1 MKHCSHVSQFLS
13 VEADEIPEDLASK
26 SPWDSLAPGTRVF
39 RLTVLPEEQTSHVQ
53 VRFKCTHSIS
63 DLNPK
68 PSTLEMQVDMWVAL
82 GPSYPFEASS
92 VYLGFREVKGLLSS
106 HIELLTAKLQ
116 AAIGTLVGREM
127 VFELHTCA
135 REFLTEHNVDHT
147 TFSMHD
153 QMVKEQEEKRVIAER
168 EARAREQAMAR
179 ELRLQEQNHMRDQK
193 VLENEMRIAE
203 AEREQRARELA
214 QQEKERLRK
223 LFGQAAKS
231 RNRRESEEG
240 DSDWDGDEEDAAASP
255 GGDADG
261 ASAVA
266 GQHKAAVPASG
277 SSRREG
283 SMASAAGD
291 VASGAPAAA
300 GPPCSESEGRK
311 QLRWKKLITQVCLHL
326 NPRPWTLDPGP
337 WTLDPGPWTLG
348 KWEKL
353 DLAREM
359 F

>member
-1 MKHCSHVSQFLS
+1 
-13 VEADEIPEDLASK
+13 
-26 SPWDSLAPGTRVF
+26 
-39 RLTVLPEEQTSHVQ
+39 
-53 VRFKCTHSIS
+53 
-63 DLNPK
+63 
-68 PSTLEMQVDMWVAL
+68 MQVDMWVAL

-106 HIELLTAKLQ
+106 HIGLLTAKLQ

-127 VFELHTCA
+127 VFDLHTCA

-223 LFGQAAKS
+223 LFGQAATS
-231 RNRRESEEG
+231 RNRRENEEG
-240 DSDWDGDEEDAAASP
+240 DSGVSDWDGDEEEEDASP
-255 GGDADG
+255 GGDTDG
-261 ASAVA
+261 ASAVS

-300 GPPCSESEGRK
+300 GPPGPGSEGRK

-326 NPRPWTLDPGP
+326 NPRPRTLDPK
-337 WTLDPGPWTLG
+337 PWTLG

-353 DLAREM
+353 DLAGEM